1 MDHSSSFTLMLW
13 RHCIPINPIDGLIQ
27 SSGIHRGSQAALKR
41 SKGGGGGVAATS
53 ARSGGD
59 MVPVFFP
66 SPAIAVHGNAISSS
80 GFKLSF
86 TTSTRLR

>member
-1 MDHSSSFTLMLW
+1 
-13 RHCIPINPIDGLIQ
+13 
-27 SSGIHRGSQAALKR
+27 
-41 SKGGGGGVAATS
+41 VAATS

-66 SPAIAVHGNAISSS
+66 SPAIAVHSNAISSG

-86 TTSTRLR
+86 TTSTRLG